1 MDSGRGGPVDSLASL
16 FLDVTGEIPDDVSVL
31 RMRRISG
38 ALNLRDNDA
47 LWSVLVMLE
56 HYGRLYE
63 TMPERI
69 RQAGVSSL
77 DAVRTEARAAT
88 DALMTQHRDALAR
101 CKATIELAGQMTD
114 EHEARYRAALA
125 ALNDEALAA
134 LTQRAASHIARV
146 AGNRIVG
153 ASAVAARE
161 QRQRLDAALA
171 SVERVAMRRIMRA
184 CYGLVAGG
192 LVVMLLA
199 AGAGGLAGWWAGIHW
214 GRADGLPSAR
224 TGHTSSISPSM
235 NAAARR
241 SIPVAVSFW
250 PTAIIDGREP
260 SSSVLARVMA

>member
-1 MDSGRGGPVDSLASL
+1 MANGQGRPVDALASL
-16 FLDVTGEIPDDVSVL
+16 FLDVTGELPDDASVL
-31 RMRRISG
+31 RMRRISS

-69 RQAGVSSL
+69 RQAGAGSL
-77 DAVRTEARAAT
+77 DVVRTEARAAT

-125 ALNDEALAA
+125 ALNDEALAV
-134 LTQRAASHIARV
+134 LTQRAANHIARV

-153 ASAVAARE
+153 ATAVAARE
-161 QRQRLDAALA
+161 QRQRFDAALA
-171 SVERVAMRRIMRA
+171 SIERVAMRRIVQA

-192 LVVMLLA
+192 VVTILLA
-199 AGAGGLAGWWAGIHW
+199 AGAGGLAGWWAGTHW
-214 GRADGLPSAR
+214 GRADGVPSIR
-224 TGHTSSISPSM
+224 TDYTSSVSPSM
-235 NAAARR
+235 NSAAWR
-241 SIPVAVSFW
+241 STSVAASLW
-250 PTAIIDGREP
+250 SKAIIGTR
-260 SSSVLARVMA
+260 

>member
-1 MDSGRGGPVDSLASL
+1 MDNGQGRPVDALASL
-16 FLDVTGEIPDDVSVL
+16 FLDVTGELPDDASVL

-63 TMPERI
+63 TMPERV
-69 RQAGVSSL
+69 RQAGAGSL
-77 DAVRTEARAAT
+77 DAMRTEARAAT

-153 ASAVAARE
+153 ATAVAARE

-171 SVERVAMRRIMRA
+171 SVERRIMRA

-214 GRADGLPSAR
+214 GRADGVPSAR
-224 TGHTSSISPSM
+224 TGHTSSASPSM
-235 NAAARR
+235 NATARR
-241 SIPVAVSFW
+241 SIPATVSFW
-250 PTAIIDGREP
+250 TKAIIDGR
-260 SSSVLARVMA
+260 